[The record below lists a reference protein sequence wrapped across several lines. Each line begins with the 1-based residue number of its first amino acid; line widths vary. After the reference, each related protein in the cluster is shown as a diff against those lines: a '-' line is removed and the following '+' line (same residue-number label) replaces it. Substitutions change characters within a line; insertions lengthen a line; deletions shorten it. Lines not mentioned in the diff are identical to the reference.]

1 MENVLEGPI
10 FSVDFVLFEKKF
22 YAKEKWFSAVFA
34 SAEINCDFLQSLS
47 LVLMRLNVTGP
58 GRLVIGSR

>member
-22 YAKEKWFSAVFA
+22 YAKEKLFSAFFA

>member
-1 MENVLEGPI
+1 M
-10 FSVDFVLFEKKF
+10 LFEKKF
-22 YAKEKWFSAVFA
+22 YAKEKLFSAVFA